1 LISLFDE
8 VLYTSSSITLSAGH
22 RVAAWEALCTLI
34 DQTSKSPDE
43 NVRAILWQANI
54 WNRGLNL
61 YLDQSPNARP
71 KSSKS
76 LLGSLSGVL
85 RKCEGAP
92 WVKDTKTGLASQ
104 LVTAVSAK
112 EMQRDSKAYLL
123 LFAHFLSKNIISLDL
138 ILSQVPLVQQINQPK
153 DNAETLL
160 SWIFQWITRG
170 DLGSLLGQLIG
181 VVMDDLDKNSPASTS
196 SNITSNGELPIPI
209 WSRPLNETLAKD
221 LENTE
226 AYRAHIFPVLF
237 KRSLPQ
243 YVAFLDQSGFKE
255 TFTSAQ
261 DNQDDSSQEILY
273 AALQTGKQLGLI
285 EETTGDAT
293 VHESTR
299 ILIPVEFITRL
310 TSSGNRS
317 ARLAGLSLFIA
328 SNSPTKPF
336 QAAVLKQLEH
346 VLPHLH
352 ADADAFARS
361 ELFSLTQRMFDR
373 IRSATTLLA
382 RTPPDSAK
390 STDAQESIEQHK
402 AFIVWYSR
410 FIAWE
415 LRPTSSYQRHISALK
430 CLSLLLRSG
439 VDASVHKNEFTKSA
453 SGTTQWSFNVS
464 VVDSSIRRSLLDLLM
479 NSFEEVRQ
487 TAASILE
494 LCTSNSLTSAEEARK
509 SLEIAKDR
517 AITMMLSSGRADH
530 ADGVA
535 YMYGLSYV
543 LAETSD
549 DRQSVLEALLDE
561 TDEMLKVADVDLA
574 RAVDKFPLHGLL
586 TSLRYVLVR
595 CELPVDSYPD
605 LHQRVSSILQHVWT
619 VVKPTLC
626 DDAPEG
632 HVPEDMDDAPDISTK
647 DILSYCWRA
656 LKEASLLMGAMLSPA
671 LLTPCASPGEFKG
684 SMFELCFTQLGELRH
699 RGAFS
704 TVAQTWTTCC
714 SLMEADDSAL
724 GLPIWYDRTVSLLR
738 RTLTINTRRSAG
750 LPSLICGVLIAD
762 RSGALFKRAFA
773 EIEQIAR
780 EDVDLESAHE
790 SSLSQVHAMNCMKD
804 ILKNTRLSN
813 KSEQHVLVAL
823 RLAADSLR
831 SEAWGIRNCGLML
844 FRAVI
849 DRLLG
854 TNDAYVEDEV
864 ATKRRVD
871 FEHHQDLLELV
882 IGLLSTAPT
891 SMSSGE
897 SARNEGVFPALQ
909 LLQRAHMPES
919 KRTEVQVAVFALTAS
934 PSWHVRD
941 KAARTYASFIPVE
954 TTSAVLEQLL
964 AGPRDDHNAL
974 HGALLCATYLI
985 RRLSTKVLP
994 PNSPAQELAQQA
1006 AEEQRCN
1013 DIVAAAE
1020 WLRQDAACLYTSIA
1034 FVDVEF
1040 SLDSLNKRISQSR
1053 EVSNAQ
1059 FQDAIE
1065 NAVIALEGDHVKAVS
1080 SDIGRLSEK
1089 EAMDRT
1095 TNQTEVDQWLEDRA
1109 LHIEREVADQK
1120 SGDFV
1125 SVSELQEWAQAVQ
1138 TTLNDDSVFSRQAA
1152 VHGLAHLKNTWPT
1165 LAQNSSAEQL
1175 FRSLCFSVYDLLNDD
1190 DEEIRIEAAKS
1201 AHKILCAATKNAA
1214 SGPTVPLV
1222 ATQQLAELLTQR
1234 LPESSDLFETA
1245 ISRAFGVSSQDAKS
1259 VEQQLQSFDKA
1270 EYALFAEEKQNLYI
1284 DDVRETRMWAKV
1296 AMHAFTSVAQEPA
1309 MARLAEWTVDGLA
1322 ALKSKFETSIDGPL
1336 GWSTND
1342 SAFLLGLQVVHA
1354 AEVSLHLAERGVL
1367 LPVESLVLRDG
1378 MVAFLQAA
1386 KSCGGNGSWIREG
1399 ERVLDSRPA
1408 GYSWEAI

>member
-1 LISLFDE
+1 M
-8 VLYTSSSITLSAGH
+8 
-22 RVAAWEALCTLI
+22 AAWEALCTLI
-34 DQTSKSPDE
+34 DQTSKSKHE
-43 NVRAILWQANI
+43 NVRATLWEANI
-54 WNRGLNL
+54 WNRSLNL

-76 LLGSLSGVL
+76 LLGSLSNVL
-85 RKCEGAP
+85 RKCEGAS
-92 WVKDTKTGLASQ
+92 WVKETQTELASQ

-123 LFAHFLSKNIISLDL
+123 SFTHFLSKNIISLSL
-138 ILSQVPLVQQINQPK
+138 VLSQVPLVDQVQQSKNH
-153 DNAETLL
+153 AETLL
-160 SWIFQWITRG
+160 SWVFQWITRG

-181 VVMDDLDKNSPASTS
+181 VIMDNLDKTTSGSTQNILTS
-196 SNITSNGELPIPI
+196 SDGLPVPI
-209 WSRPLNETLAKD
+209 WSGPLNETLGRD

-243 YVAFLDQSGFKE
+243 YVAFLKQLGFEE

-261 DNQDDSSQEILY
+261 NSREDNSQEILY
-273 AALQTGKQLGLI
+273 AALQTGKHLGLI
-285 EETTGDAT
+285 EETTGDHI
-293 VHESTR
+293 VHEPNR
-299 ILIPVEFITRL
+299 ILLPVEFIARL

-317 ARLAGLSLFIA
+317 ARIAGLSLFIA
-328 SNSPTKPF
+328 SNSPTKAF
-336 QAAVLKQLEH
+336 QPAVLTQLEH
-346 VLPHLH
+346 TLPHLH
-352 ADADAFARS
+352 ADTDAFARS

-373 IRSATTLLA
+373 IRSATSVLA
-382 RTPPDSAK
+382 RTPSDSAK
-390 STDAQESIEQHK
+390 SADAQESIEQHK
-402 AFIVWYSR
+402 AFIEWYSR
-410 FIAWE
+410 FVAWD

-439 VDASVHKNEFTKSA
+439 VDASVHKNEFSKSA
-453 SGTTQWSFNVS
+453 SGNTHWSSNMTL
-464 VVDSSIRRSLLDLLM
+464 VDSGLRRSLLDLLM

-494 LCTSNSLTSAEEARK
+494 LCTSNSLASAGDARS
-509 SLEIAKDR
+509 SLEIAKER
-517 AITMMLSSGRADH
+517 AIGMMLSSGRADH

-535 YMYGLSYV
+535 YMYGLSYT
-543 LAETSD
+543 LAETPV
-549 DRQSVLEALLDE
+549 DRRSVLTALLDKTE
-561 TDEMLKVADVDLA
+561 EMLKVADVDLA
-574 RAVDKFPLHGLL
+574 RAVDRFPLHGLL

-595 CELPVDSYPD
+595 CDLSTDSYSD
-605 LHQRVSSILQHVWT
+605 LHERIGGLLQHVWT

-632 HVPEDMDDAPDISTK
+632 HIPEDMDDAPDISTK

-656 LKEASLLMGAMLSPA
+656 LKEASLLMGAMLSPP
-671 LLTPCASPGEFKG
+671 LLTPCASPAEFKS

-714 SLMEADDSAL
+714 SLMENDDSPL
-724 GLPIWYDRTVSLLR
+724 GLPVWYERTISLLR

-762 RSGALFKRAFA
+762 RSGVLFKRAFA

-780 EDVDLESAHE
+780 EDVDLDSAHE
-790 SSLSQVHAMNCMKD
+790 SSLSQIHAMNCMKD

-813 KSEQHVLVAL
+813 KSEQYVLVAL

-897 SARNEGVFPALQ
+897 GARNEGVFPALQ

-941 KAARTYASFIPVE
+941 KAARTYASFVPVE
-954 TTSAVLEQLL
+954 TTSVVLEQLL
-964 AGPRDDHNAL
+964 AGPKSDHDAL
-974 HGALLCATYLI
+974 HGALLCAMYLI

-1020 WLRQDAACLYTSIA
+1020 WLRKDESCLYTSIA
-1034 FVDVEF
+1034 FVDVEV
-1040 SLDSLNKRISQSR
+1040 SLDALNKRVSQSR

-1080 SDIGRLSEK
+1080 SDIGRLSET
-1089 EAMDRT
+1089 EAMNRI
-1095 TNQTEVDQWLEDRA
+1095 TNQTEADQWLEDRA
-1109 LHIEREVADQK
+1109 SHIEREVISSTSADAA
-1120 SGDFV
+1120 FV
-1125 SVSELQEWAQAVQ
+1125 PELQEWAQAIQ
-1138 TTLNDDSVFSRQAA
+1138 TTLHDDSVFSRQAA
-1152 VHGLAHLKNTWPT
+1152 VHGLAHLNQVWPK

-1175 FRSLCFSVYDLLNDD
+1175 FRSLCLSVYDLLNDD

-1201 AHKILCAATKNAA
+1201 AHKILSADLH
-1214 SGPTVPLV
+1214 SPVHGPTVPLV
-1222 ATQQLAELLTQR
+1222 ATQQLAELLTR
-1234 LPESSDLFETA
+1234 RWPERSELFDA
-1245 ISRAFGVSSQDAKS
+1245 AVSRAFGVSSRS
-1259 VEQQLQSFDKA
+1259 VEEQLQSFHKA

-1284 DDVRETRMWAKV
+1284 DDVRETRIWAKV
-1296 AMHAFTSVAQEPA
+1296 AMHLSASAAQEPLVA
-1309 MARLAEWTVDGLA
+1309 SLLKWTTDGLT
-1322 ALKSKFETSIDGPL
+1322 ALRTKFEASIDGPL

-1342 SAFLLGLQVVHA
+1342 SAFLLGLQVVHTS
-1354 AEVSLHLAERGVL
+1354 EVLLQLAERGVPL
-1367 LPVESLVLRDG
+1367 SVDPSVLQDG
-1378 MVAFLQAA
+1378 LRAFVQAA
-1386 KSCGGNGSWIREG
+1386 KGRGGNVSWIREG
-1399 ERVLDSRPA
+1399 ERVLESGAA
-1408 GYSWEAI
+1408 GHSWEAI

>member
-1 LISLFDE
+1 
-8 VLYTSSSITLSAGH
+8 
-22 RVAAWEALCTLI
+22 LI
-34 DQTSKSPDE
+34 DQTSKSQHE
-43 NVRAILWQANI
+43 NVRATLWQANI
-54 WNRGLNL
+54 WNRSLSL

-76 LLGSLSGVL
+76 LLGSLSNVL
-85 RKCEGAP
+85 RKCEGAS
-92 WVKDTKTGLASQ
+92 WVNDTKTELALQ

-123 LFAHFLSKNIISLDL
+123 LFTLFLSKNIIPLSL
-138 ILSQVPLVQQINQPK
+138 ILSQVPVAASGQKFTN
-153 DNAETLL
+153 NTETLL

-170 DLGSLLGQLIG
+170 DLGSILGQLIG
-181 VVMDDLDKNSPASTS
+181 IIMENLDKDSTGSAQNTTTS
-196 SNITSNGELPIPI
+196 SDGLPVPI
-209 WSRPLNETLAKD
+209 WSGPLNETLGQD

-243 YVAFLDQSGFKE
+243 YVAFLKQLGFE
-255 TFTSAQ
+255 QIFASTPTATHS
-261 DNQDDSSQEILY
+261 NSEEVLY
-273 AALQTGKQLGLI
+273 AALQTGKQLDLI
-285 EETTGDAT
+285 EETAGEHI
-293 VHESTR
+293 VYESSR
-299 ILIPVEFITRL
+299 VLVPVKYITRL

-317 ARLAGLSLFIA
+317 ARLAGLSLFVA
-328 SNSPTKPF
+328 SNSQTKAF
-336 QAAVLKQLEH
+336 QPAVLKQLEYA
-346 VLPHLH
+346 LPHLH
-352 ADADAFARS
+352 ADTDAFARS

-373 IRSATTLLA
+373 IRSATTVLA
-382 RTPPDSAK
+382 RTPSESDKSA
-390 STDAQESIEQHK
+390 DAQASIEAHRM
-402 AFIVWYSR
+402 FIEWYSR

-439 VDASVHKNEFTKSA
+439 VDAGVPRNEPSKPA
-453 SGTTQWSFNVS
+453 HDNALWPFNVA
-464 VVDSSIRRSLLDLLM
+464 VVDSGLRRSLLDLLM

-494 LCTSNSLTSAEEARK
+494 LCTSSRLASADDARK
-509 SLEIAKDR
+509 SLELAKDR
-517 AITMMLSSGRADH
+517 AIAMMLSSGRADH

-535 YMYGLSYV
+535 YMYGLSYA
-543 LAETSD
+543 LAESSD
-549 DRQSVLEALLDE
+549 DRHSVLTALLDE
-561 TDEMLKVADVDLA
+561 TEEMLHVADSDLA

-586 TSLRYVLVR
+586 TSLRYVLLR
-595 CELPVDSYPD
+595 CDLSTDSYPD
-605 LHQRVSSILQHVWT
+605 LHERIRQILQHVWI

-671 LLTPCASPGEFKG
+671 LLAPCTSPMEFKN

-714 SLMEADDSAL
+714 SLMENDDSTH
-724 GLPIWYDRTVSLLR
+724 GLQGWYERTISLLR

-762 RSGALFKRAFA
+762 RSGALFKRAFG

-780 EDVDLESAHE
+780 ANVDIESAHE

-813 KSEQHVLVAL
+813 KSEQYVLVAL

-831 SEAWGIRNCGLML
+831 SEAWAIRNCGLML

-891 SMSSGE
+891 SMTSGE
-897 SARNEGVFPALQ
+897 GARNEGVFPALQ

-919 KRTEVQVAVFALTAS
+919 KRTEVQIAVFALTAS

-941 KAARTYASFIPVE
+941 KAARTYASFVPLE
-954 TTSAVLEQLL
+954 TTSVVLEHLL
-964 AGPRDDHNAL
+964 AGPRSDHNAL
-974 HGALLCATYLI
+974 HGALLCAMYLI

-994 PNSPAQELAQQA
+994 PNAPAQELAQQT

-1020 WLRQDAACLYTSIA
+1020 WLRKDESCLYTSIA
-1034 FVDVEF
+1034 FVDVEV
-1040 SLDSLNKRISQSR
+1040 SLDALNKRIDQSR

-1065 NAVIALEGDHVKAVS
+1065 NAVIALEGDHVKVPS
-1080 SDIGRLSEK
+1080 SDIGRLTET
-1089 EAMDRT
+1089 EAINRI
-1095 TNQTEVDQWLEDRA
+1095 TNQTEADQWLEDRA
-1109 LHIEREVADQK
+1109 SHLERELANPSSDN
-1120 SGDFV
+1120 ST
-1125 SVSELQEWAQAVQ
+1125 SIPALQEWSQAVQ
-1138 TTLNDDSVFSRQAA
+1138 TTLRDDSVFSRQAA
-1152 VHGLAHLKNTWPT
+1152 VHGLSHLEQIWPR
-1165 LAQNSSAEQL
+1165 LAQDPSAEDL
-1175 FRSLCFSVYDLLNDD
+1175 FRSLCLSVYDLLNDD

-1201 AHKILCAATKNAA
+1201 AAKILAAADSTTAA

-1222 ATQQLAELLTQR
+1222 ATRQLTELLAR
-1234 LPESSDLFETA
+1234 RWPNCADLFETA
-1245 ISRAFGVSSQDAKS
+1245 VARAFGVGIHGAKT
-1259 VEQQLQSFDKA
+1259 VEQQLQSFEKA
-1270 EYALFAEEKQNLYI
+1270 EYALFAEEKQNLYV
-1284 DDVRETRMWAKV
+1284 DDVRETRIWAQV
-1296 AMHAFTSVAQEPA
+1296 AMQLSPSAARKDALINLA
-1309 MARLAEWTVDGLA
+1309 MWTVDGLEM
-1322 ALKSKFETSIDGPL
+1322 LTRKIERTKIEGPL
-1336 GWSTND
+1336 GWSSEEN
-1342 SAFLLGLQVVHA
+1342 AFLLGLQVVHA
-1354 AEVSLHLAERGVL
+1354 TDVL
-1367 LPVESLVLRDG
+1367 LRFEERAGGGTELPVGSGAFKTRMMEFVEGVVAKEGNSLWV
-1378 MVAFLQAA
+1378 
-1386 KSCGGNGSWIREG
+1386 REG
-1399 ERVLDSRPA
+1399 ERVLGGGAER
-1408 GYSWEAI
+1408 YEWESI

>member
-1 LISLFDE
+1 LISLFDQ
-8 VLYTSSSITLSAGH
+8 VLYTSSSITLNAGH

-34 DQTSKSPDE
+34 DQTSKSPHE
-43 NVRAILWQANI
+43 QVRATLWQANI

-76 LLGSLSGVL
+76 LLGSLSNVL
-85 RKCEGAP
+85 RKCEGAS
-92 WVKDTKTGLASQ
+92 WVVDTKAELASR
-104 LVTAVSAK
+104 LVASISTK

-123 LFAHFLSKNIISLDL
+123 LFTHFLSKDIISLDL
-138 ILSQVPLVQQINQPK
+138 ILSHVPTVEQIHQSN
-153 DNAETLL
+153 NHAETLL
-160 SWIFQWITRG
+160 SWVFQWITRG
-170 DLGSLLGQLIG
+170 DLGSILGQLIG
-181 VVMDDLDKNSPASTS
+181 VIMDNLDKGSSDLTRNTVTS
-196 SNITSNGELPIPI
+196 SNGQQVPI
-209 WSRPLNETLAKD
+209 WSGPLNETLGRD
-221 LENTE
+221 LENSE

-237 KRSLPQ
+237 KRSMPQ
-243 YVAFLDQSGFKE
+243 YVAFLKQLGLEGNFS
-255 TFTSAQ
+255 SAQ
-261 DNQDDSSQEILY
+261 NAEHEDSQEMLH
-273 AALQTGKQLGLI
+273 AALQTGKHLGLI
-285 EETTGDAT
+285 EETTGAHI
-293 VHESTR
+293 VYESNC
-299 ILIPVEFITRL
+299 ILLPIGSIARL

-317 ARLAGLSLFIA
+317 ARLAGLAILIA
-328 SNSPTKPF
+328 SNSPTKAF
-336 QAAVLKQLEH
+336 QPAVLKHLEYA
-346 VLPHLH
+346 LPHLH
-352 ADADAFARS
+352 ADTDAFARS
-361 ELFSLTQRMFDR
+361 ELFSLTQRLFDR
-373 IRSATTLLA
+373 IRSATTVLS
-382 RTPPDSAK
+382 RTASDPAK
-390 STDAQESIEQHK
+390 SAGALEMIEQHK
-402 AFIVWYSR
+402 AFIHWYSR

-439 VDASVHKNEFTKSA
+439 VDVSVHRNDFTKNA
-453 SGTTQWSFNVS
+453 LGNAHFSFNVS
-464 VVDSSIRRSLLDLLM
+464 IVDSLLRRSLFDLLM

-494 LCTSNSLTSAEEARK
+494 LCTSKRLSSADDART
-509 SLEIAKDR
+509 SLEVAKDR
-517 AITMMLSSGRADH
+517 AIAMMLSSGRADH

-549 DRQSVLEALLDE
+549 DRHSVLIALLEE
-561 TDEMLKVADVDLA
+561 TEEMLIVADVDLA

-586 TSLRYVLVR
+586 TSLRYVLLR
-595 CELPVDSYPD
+595 CDLSADSFPD
-605 LHQRVSSILQHVWT
+605 LHERIGGILQHVWA

-656 LKEASLLMGAMLSPA
+656 LKEASLLMGVMLSSA
-671 LLTPCASPGEFKG
+671 ILTPCASPAEFKR

-714 SLMEADDSAL
+714 SLMDDDESNL
-724 GLPIWYDRTVSLLR
+724 GLPVWCERTINLLR
-738 RTLTINTRRSAG
+738 KTLTINTRRSAG

-780 EDVDLESAHE
+780 ETVDLDSAHE

-813 KSEQHVLVAL
+813 KSEQYVLVAL

-854 TNDAYVEDEV
+854 TNDAYVEDEI

-891 SMSSGE
+891 PTSSGE
-897 SARNEGVFPALQ
+897 VTRNEGVFPALQ
-909 LLQRAHMPES
+909 LLQRAHMPEA

-941 KAARTYASFIPVE
+941 KAARTYASFVPVE
-954 TTSAVLEQLL
+954 TASVVLEQLL
-964 AGPRDDHNAL
+964 AGPRDNHNAL
-974 HGALLCATYLI
+974 HGALLCAMYLI

-994 PNSPAQELAQQA
+994 PNSPAQDLAQQA

-1020 WLRQDAACLYTSIA
+1020 WLRKDESCLYTSIA
-1034 FVDVEF
+1034 FVDVEV
-1040 SLDSLNKRISQSR
+1040 SLDALNKRISQSR

-1080 SDIGRLSEK
+1080 SDIGLLSET
-1089 EAMDRT
+1089 EAMNRII
-1095 TNQTEVDQWLEDRA
+1095 NQTEADQWLEDRA
-1109 LHIEREVADQK
+1109 SQIERTISNTSSNSSAFIPK
-1120 SGDFV
+1120 
-1125 SVSELQEWAQAVQ
+1125 LQEWAQAIQ
-1138 TTLNDDSVFSRQAA
+1138 TTLHNDSVFSRQAA
-1152 VHGLAHLKNTWPT
+1152 IKGLARLHQIWPQ
-1165 LAQNSSAEQL
+1165 LAHTPSAEQL
-1175 FRSLCFSVYDLLNDD
+1175 LRSLCLSVYDLLNDD
-1190 DEEIRIEAAKS
+1190 DEEIRIEASKS
-1201 AHKILCAATKNAA
+1201 AHKILSAALSSAV

-1222 ATQQLAELLTQR
+1222 ASRQLAKLLAR
-1234 LPESSDLFETA
+1234 ESADLFEVA
-1245 ISRAFGVSSQDAKS
+1245 VYRAFGDGAESA
-1259 VEQQLQSFDKA
+1259 EQQLRSFDKA

-1284 DDVRETRMWAKV
+1284 DEVRETRVWAKV
-1296 AMHAFTSVAQEPA
+1296 AMQVSVREPVVA
-1309 MARLAEWTVDGLA
+1309 SLAKWTVDGLD
-1322 ALKSKFETSIDGPL
+1322 ALKGKFESSIDGPL
-1336 GWSTND
+1336 GWSTNED
-1342 SAFLLGLQVVHA
+1342 AFLLGLRVVHA
-1354 AEVSLHLAERGVL
+1354 TEVLLELAERGVML
-1367 LPVESLVLRDG
+1367 GVEVDGLRDG
-1378 MVAFLQAA
+1378 LKAFLRAA
-1386 KSCGGNGSWIREG
+1386 EERGGNSAWIREG
-1399 ERVLDSRPA
+1399 ERVLDGSDGDYP
-1408 GYSWEAI
+1408 WEAI